1 MKNSYKGYWFC
12 CEAIFRKEIENI
24 LNPRKWILLI
34 ESKVNNK
41 THAVDLSD
49 KITMGEVLELAYKEI
64 DKLVMEESKQA

>member
-12 CEAIFRKEIENI
+12 CETIFRKEIENI

-49 KITMGEVLELAYKEI
+49 KITMGEVSELAYKEI

>member
-41 THAVDLSD
+41 THAVDLTN

-64 DKLVMEESKQA
+64 DKLVMEDSKQA

>member
-1 MKNSYKGYWFC
+1 VKNSYKGYWFC

-41 THAVDLSD
+41 THAVDLTD